1 MKQPNGVFP
10 GVVTDNLDPEN
21 QARVKVSLSRL
32 SASGQKSDETWARIS
47 TLMTGKNREICSL
60 PEVGDEVLVA
70 FEAGDFR
77 HAYVIGYLCKGTE
90 SLPET
95 TDTNNVLTSRSGV
108 KITLGE
114 QNGQKCFIV
123 ETPAGQNLTLTG
135 GPGSIGISDGN
146 GNSVKFETSGVTVN
160 ASAKV
165 TINASQIE
173 ISAGVVTVDAGV
185 SKFSGV
191 VQCDTLIANG
201 VVSASYTPGAGNI
214 W

>member
-1 MKQPNGVFP
+1 MKQLNGVLS
-10 GVVTDNLDPEN
+10 GVVTDNVDPEN
-21 QARVKVSLSRL
+21 LARVKLRIPRL
-32 SASGQKSDETWARIS
+32 NVSGQKGDETWACMS
-47 TLMTGKNREICSL
+47 TSMAGKNREACSV

-77 HAYVIGYLCKGTE
+77 HAYVIGCLYKGTE
-90 SLPET
+90 SPPET

-114 QNGQKCFIV
+114 QNGQECFIV
-123 ETPAGQNLTLTG
+123 ETPAGQNLTLTD
-135 GPGSIGISDGN
+135 GPSSIGISDGN
-146 GNSVKFETSGVTVN
+146 GNSVKFETSGITVN

-165 TINASQIE
+165 AINASQIA
-173 ISAGVVTVDAGV
+173 ISSGMLTVDAGM

-191 VQCDTLIANG
+191 VQCDTLVASS

>member
-1 MKQPNGVFP
+1 MKQLNGVFS
-10 GVVTDNLDPEN
+10 GVVTDNADPEN
-21 QARVKVSLSRL
+21 LARVKLRIPRL
-32 SASGQKSDETWARIS
+32 NVSGQKGDETWAHMS
-47 TLMTGKNREICSL
+47 TSMAGKNREACSV

-77 HAYVIGYLCKGTE
+77 HAYVIGSLCNGTQ
-90 SLPET
+90 SPPET
-95 TDTNNVLTSRSGV
+95 TETNNVLTSRSGV

-114 QNGQKCFIV
+114 QNGQECFIV
-123 ETPAGQNLTLTG
+123 ETPAGQNLTLAD

-146 GNSVKFETSGVTVN
+146 GNSVKFETGGITVN
-160 ASAKV
+160 AGAKV

-173 ISAGVVTVDAGV
+173 ISAGMLTVDAGM

-191 VQCDTLIANG
+191 VQCDTLVANS

>member
-1 MKQPNGVFP
+1 MKQLNGVFS
-10 GVVTDNLDPEN
+10 GVVTDNVDPEN
-21 QARVKVSLSRL
+21 LARVKVHLPRL
-32 SASGQKSDETWARIS
+32 NVSGQKGDETWARMS
-47 TLMTGKNREICSL
+47 TSMTGKNRDACNV

-77 HAYVIGYLCKGTE
+77 HAYVIGYLCNGTK
-90 SLPET
+90 SPPET
-95 TDTNNVLTSRSGV
+95 TDTNKVLISRSGV

-114 QNGQKCFIV
+114 QNGQECFIV
-123 ETPAGQNLTLTG
+123 ETPAGQNLTLTD

-146 GNSVKFETSGVTVN
+146 GNSVNFETSGITVN

-173 ISAGVVTVDAGV
+173 ISSGMVTVDAGM
-185 SKFSGV
+185 SRFSGV
-191 VQCDTLIANG
+191 VQCDSLIANS
-201 VVSASYTPGAGNI
+201 VVSASYSPGAGNI

>member
-1 MKQPNGVFP
+1 MKLNGVFS
-10 GVVTDNLDPEN
+10 GVVTDSVDPEN
-21 QARVKVSLSRL
+21 LARVKVHLPRL
-32 SASGQKSDETWARIS
+32 NVSGQKGDETWARMS
-47 TLMTGKNREICSL
+47 TSMSGKNRNACSV

-77 HAYVIGYLCKGTE
+77 HAYVIGCLCNGTN
-90 SLPET
+90 SAPET
-95 TDTNNVLTSRSGV
+95 TETNKVLISSSGV

-114 QNGQKCFIV
+114 QNGRECFIV
-123 ETPAGQNLTLTG
+123 ETHAGQDLTLTD
-135 GPGSIGISDGN
+135 GPGSIGVSDGN
-146 GNSVKFETSGVTVN
+146 GNSVNFETSGITIN

-173 ISAGVVTVDAGV
+173 VSSGMVTVDAGM
-185 SKFSGV
+185 SRFSGV

>member
-1 MKQPNGVFP
+1 MTKLNGVFS
-10 GVVTDNLDPEN
+10 GVVTERLDPEN
-21 QARVKVSLSRL
+21 LARVKVRLPRL
-32 SASGQKSDETWARIS
+32 SSAGQKSDEVWACMS
-47 TLMTGKNREICSL
+47 TSMAGKIREACSV

-77 HAYVIGYLCKGTE
+77 RAYVIGYLCKGTK
-90 SLPET
+90 SPPET
-95 TDTNNVLTSRSGV
+95 TDTNNVLISRSGV

-114 QNGQKCFIV
+114 QNGQECFIV
-123 ETPAGQNLTLTG
+123 ETPAGQNLTLTD
-135 GPGSIGISDGN
+135 GPTSIGISDGN

-165 TINASQIE
+165 TINASQIKV
-173 ISAGVVTVDAGV
+173 SAGMLTVDAGM

-191 VQCDTLIANG
+191 VQCDTLIANS

>member
-10 GVVTDNLDPEN
+10 GVVADNVDPEN
-21 QARVKVSLSRL
+21 LERVKVHLPRL
-32 SASGQKSDETWARIS
+32 NVSGQKGDETWARMS
-47 TLMTGKNREICSL
+47 TSMAGKNHEACSV

-77 HAYVIGYLCKGTE
+77 RAYVIGYLCKGTK
-90 SLPET
+90 SPPET
-95 TDTNNVLTSRSGV
+95 TDTNNVLISRSGV

-114 QNGQKCFIV
+114 QNGQECFIV
-123 ETPAGQNLTLTG
+123 ETPAGQNLTLTD
-135 GPGSIGISDGN
+135 GPTSIGISDGN

-160 ASAKV
+160 ARAKV

-173 ISAGVVTVDAGV
+173 VSAGMLTVDAGM

>member
-10 GVVTDNLDPEN
+10 GVVADNVDPEN
-21 QARVKVSLSRL
+21 LERVKVHLPRL
-32 SASGQKSDETWARIS
+32 NVSGQNGEDTWARMS
-47 TLMTGKNREICSL
+47 TSMTGKNREACSV

-77 HAYVIGYLCKGTE
+77 RAYVIGYLCKGTK
-90 SLPET
+90 SPPET
-95 TDTNNVLTSRSGV
+95 TDTNNVLISRSGV

-114 QNGQKCFIV
+114 QNGQECFIV
-123 ETPAGQNLTLTG
+123 ETPAGQNLTLTD
-135 GPGSIGISDGN
+135 GPTSIGISDGN
-146 GNSVKFETSGVTVN
+146 GNSVKFETGGVTVN
-160 ASAKV
+160 SSGKV

-173 ISAGVVTVDAGV
+173 ISAGMISVDAGM

>member
-1 MKQPNGVFP
+1 MKQLNGVFS
-10 GVVTDNLDPEN
+10 GVVTDNVDPEN
-21 QARVKVSLSRL
+21 LARVKVHLPRL
-32 SASGQKSDETWARIS
+32 NVSGQKGDETWARMS
-47 TLMTGKNREICSL
+47 TSMTGKNRDACSV

-77 HAYVIGYLCKGTE
+77 HAYVIGYLCNGTK
-90 SLPET
+90 SSPDT
-95 TDTNNVLTSRSGV
+95 TDTNNVLISRRGV

-114 QNGQKCFIV
+114 QNGQECFIV
-123 ETPAGQNLTLTG
+123 ETPAGQNLTLTD

-146 GNSVKFETSGVTVN
+146 GNSVNFETSGITVN

-165 TINASQIE
+165 AISASQIE
-173 ISAGVVTVDAGV
+173 ISAGMVIVDAGM

>member
-1 MKQPNGVFP
+1 MKQLNGVFS

-21 QARVKVSLSRL
+21 LARVKLRIPRL
-32 SASGQKSDETWARIS
+32 NVSGQKGDETWARLS
-47 TLMTGKNREICSL
+47 TSRTGKNPEACSL

-77 HAYVIGYLCKGTE
+77 HAYVIGCLCKGTQVP
-90 SLPET
+90 PET
-95 TDTNNVLTSRSGV
+95 SDTTNILTSRSGV

-114 QNGQKCFIV
+114 QNGQECFIV
-123 ETPAGQNLTLTG
+123 ETPAGQNLTLAD

-146 GNSVKFETSGVTVN
+146 GNSVNFETGGVTVN

-165 TINASQIE
+165 TINASQVE
-173 ISAGVVTVDAGV
+173 ISAGMLTVDAGM

-191 VQCDTLIANG
+191 VQCDTLVANS